1 MLKEPFKKKK
11 KETSKNINNKMAI
24 NTYQQLKLKTKQ
36 MNKQN
41 RNRLINTENILMVAR
56 WDDVWGAG

>member
-41 RNRLINTENILMVAR
+41 RNRLINTENILKVDR
-56 WDDVWGAG
+56 SKKGWEDG